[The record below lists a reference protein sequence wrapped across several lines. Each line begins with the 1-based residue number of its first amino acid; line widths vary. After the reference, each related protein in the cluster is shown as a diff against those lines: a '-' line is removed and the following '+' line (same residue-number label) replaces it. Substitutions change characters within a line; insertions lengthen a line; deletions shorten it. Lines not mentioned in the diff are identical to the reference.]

1 MRCPSDRYQ
10 PFAYSTNEIN
20 ECIYMKSNCT
30 EEGQII
36 SDHGTG
42 THDSGCKCDYTKGYT
57 YVTPPINSCNC
68 HPVLEDCSCY
78 AMKCFN
84 TTYELSPGTLDC
96 HVCYLSHALRMQ
108 FVLFYFFLLLVFFMS
123 RKKTHCNLH
132 LILLII
138 NVQTQQNY

>member
-10 PFAYSTNEIN
+10 PFAYSTSEIN

-42 THDSGCKCDYTKGYT
+42 TRDSGCRCDYTKGYT
-57 YVTPPINSCNC
+57 YITPPINPCNC

-84 TTYELSPGTLDC
+84 KTYELSPGKFDC

-108 FVLFYFFLLLVFFMS
+108 FVLFYFLF
-123 RKKTHCNLH
+123 
-132 LILLII
+132 
-138 NVQTQQNY
+138 